1 MQFAHIVTRPRQWR
15 GRDSRPALN
24 RRGCRR
30 SADADSVAAAR
41 TAAICLCTSALL
53 PCLGGPDVSRRPRT
67 DIRTR
72 RRNCCGL
79 DRSRV
84 RIRNATHPARVLRP
98 RCMTRGRTDASSAL
112 AWIDVV
118 GAQYRRPHVTTELL
132 YTDRLWVKRALRRTR
147 WTIVVT
153 KLRNSLRCRP
163 PAEAAW
169 VDDTIRYDTRC
180 YFNVHSKADIS

>member
-24 RRGCRR
+24 RRECRR

-132 YTDRLWVKRALRRTR
+132 YTDRLWGQTRPTQDTVNNRRNQTPQLGPVPTTC
-147 WTIVVT
+147 WV
-153 KLRNSLRCRP
+153 SLSRRY
-163 PAEAAW
+163 
-169 VDDTIRYDTRC
+169 DTIRDAILTC
-180 YFNVHSKADIS
+180 TQKLT